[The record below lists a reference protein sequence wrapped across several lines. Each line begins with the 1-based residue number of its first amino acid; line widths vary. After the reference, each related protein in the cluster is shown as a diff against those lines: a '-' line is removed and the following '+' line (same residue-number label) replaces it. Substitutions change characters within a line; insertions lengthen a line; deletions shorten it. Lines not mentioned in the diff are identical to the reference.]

1 MAVRQDIAADLVF
14 VGGKIT
20 IRARIVDAA
29 GVPVNCTTFA
39 PAFALR
45 EWVNGPLVVGKSGAS
60 VVVANGAGTGDEL
73 QATLQRADLSP
84 HPAGSY
90 AYAFH
95 RTDTTEDVPLIY
107 GELLLTGVA
116 DQP

>member
-29 GVPVNCTTFA
+29 GAPVNCTGFQSM
-39 PAFALR
+39 FVMR
-45 EWVNGPLVVGKSGAS
+45 EWLTGPVAVQKTGAD
-60 VVVANGAGTGDEL
+60 VVVANGAATGDEL

-95 RTDTTEDVPLIY
+95 RTDTTQDVPLIY
-107 GELLLTGVA
+107 GELILTGVA